1 MDRRSMDTAR
11 AMDRRSLVKA
21 RAGADN
27 RVMDREQLADFLRH
41 RREALQPQDVGLGN
55 GARRRTTG
63 LRREE
68 VAMLAGMSTD
78 YYARLEQRRGPQPSE
93 QMLDAIARALR
104 LTRAERDHLLR
115 LAGHVPSP
123 RGRRSAHVSPALLRV
138 LDSLET
144 PALVISDLGQ
154 TLVQNPA
161 AVALLGDQTGRVG
174 PERSLAYR
182 WFIDPDERRSY
193 PPEDWESLG
202 RTYVARLRTA
212 LARDGEDAEVLELV
226 ESLQA
231 QSPEFGALW
240 DRHEV
245 DSQLGEEPKRMIH
258 PELGEISLDCQVLVA
273 ENQAQALL
281 VYTAT
286 PGSDDYE
293 KLQLLTVVGRQNL
306 TT

>member
-1 MDRRSMDTAR
+1 MDRPAMAEGR
-11 AMDRRSLVKA
+11 AMDRRSLVKG
-21 RAGADN
+21 RPDADN
-27 RVMDREQLADFLRH
+27 RDMDRDQLADFLRH
-41 RREALQPQDVGLGN
+41 RREALQPQDVGLGR
-55 GARRRTTG
+55 GSRRRTVG

-115 LAGHVPSP
+115 LAGHVPVP
-123 RGRRSAHVSPALLRV
+123 RGRRSAHVAPALLRV

-144 PALVISDLGQ
+144 PAQVVSDLGE

-161 AVALLGDQTGRVG
+161 AVALLGDQTRYVG
-174 PERSLAYR
+174 PARSLAYR
-182 WFIDPDERRSY
+182 WFTDPEERRGY
-193 PPEDWESLG
+193 PPEDWDRHG
-202 RTYVARLRTA
+202 RTYVAGLRMA
-212 LARDGEDAEVLELV
+212 LSRDGEDAEVLDLV
-226 ESLQA
+226 ESLRA
-231 QSPEFGALW
+231 ASPEFEALW

-245 DSQLGEEPKRMIH
+245 ELELGDESKRMIH
-258 PELGEISLDCQVLVA
+258 SELGAIELDCQILISQ
-273 ENQAQALL
+273 NQAQALL

-286 PGSDDYE
+286 PGSEDDE
-293 KLQLLTVVGRQNL
+293 KLRLLAVVGKQQL